1 MITTDIGP
9 LEDIL
14 SSDAAELL
22 SCALS
27 HRKRKDTTLTLT
39 DPYFTDK
46 EWEHVLKT
54 RSDLVEDADQ
64 LLEGS
69 TYSVDKAEVWRERKR
84 TIPLCNCTAHTC
96 CDEALFRN
104 VLGLLVP
111 LQPPLTDDSGNY
123 CASVL
128 LPYILK
134 MANLSHLM
142 VRATRGGA
150 AVHYM
155 LRLPSGAEYLY
166 AGWPDFHI
174 YETFSREQRQ
184 LGMNLSAEEAVRA
197 VGEVQSPP
205 GTSTTA
211 KNRAFA
217 QAGIYT
223 LGHFSKT
230 TCLSKLATVVLY
242 KDLTAHVALA
252 AIRRASGGTTDVLG
266 SVSYKL
272 VHSINTFNLQC
283 KEDVT
288 LFASVFVA
296 TVKTTLN
303 R

>member
-69 TYSVDKAEVWRERKR
+69 THSVDEAEVWKERKR

-211 KNRAFA
+211 KK
-217 QAGIYT
+217 QG
-223 LGHFSKT
+223 L
-230 TCLSKLATVVLY
+230 C
-242 KDLTAHVALA
+242 
-252 AIRRASGGTTDVLG
+252 SGGHI
-266 SVSYKL
+266 Y
-272 VHSINTFNLQC
+272 IRPF
-283 KEDVT
+283 
-288 LFASVFVA
+288 
-296 TVKTTLN
+296 
-303 R
+303 